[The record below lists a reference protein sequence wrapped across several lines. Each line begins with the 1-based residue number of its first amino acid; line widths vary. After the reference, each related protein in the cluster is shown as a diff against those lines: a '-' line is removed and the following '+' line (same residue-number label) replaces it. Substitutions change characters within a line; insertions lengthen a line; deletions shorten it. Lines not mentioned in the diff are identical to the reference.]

1 PQSYDAVEPL
11 DVEEFLMM
19 HLRSGDAELM
29 QELGDFPDDEPDVEL
44 VDREC
49 RTVRHSVPLEGCQG
63 DGLSAYAERTGFH
76 KLLLKQTFESDI
88 QPQRPEEPVKSPS
101 LTVLC
106 DDEGARNTLSSSDFD
121 LRALQPDPRLDCLLR
136 FSSPEELDRF
146 NLESRHANRQPE
158 LFALYPPSDEEDA
171 VEIRPIP
178 DCPKEHMGHRILVR
192 CLSIKFEIEIEPI
205 FATMALYDLKEKKKI
220 SENFHCDLNSDQM
233 KSFLRGHTPHTDSST
248 TARAAIFSISYPSP
262 DIYLVIKIEKVLQQG
277 DISEC
282 AEPYMTMKESDTTK
296 NKEKLEKLRS
306 QAESSCQR
314 LGQYRMPFAF
324 ATINIMS
331 AISTVTLDRDTTDS
345 DSVNGNGPKARE
357 GRLDHSLH
365 ASVCKSISRWCHPYR
380 GRTNTD
386 KKAYLPRRNSERF
399 SILEDQY
406 NLSSFKPGI
415 ITITNFF
422 KQEGER
428 LSDEDLFKVLADLKR
443 TSNIQRRVKTI
454 SGSVKL
460 DVTPAPDT
468 VAACLSPEIIPIK
481 PVPEK
486 NVRPIK
492 EVLEFPSSD
501 VYVPH
506 CIYRNLLYVYPQRLN
521 IGSRLASAR
530 NITVKIQFMN
540 GEEASSALPVIF
552 GKSNGPEFVSET
564 YTPVT
569 YHNKSPDFYEEVKIR
584 LPARLTEHHH
594 LLFTFIHVSCQA
606 RQSQSASPE
615 TLIGYSWLPILSNQR
630 LQVGQCCLP
639 IVQDRLPLNYS
650 LHSPEKLPPQ
660 VPPVKW
666 MESHKGLF
674 SLELQAVSS
683 VHTQDGYLERFF
695 ALCHALEG
703 KAMFPIRVGEEK
715 VPEHKLEHELKL
727 SIISLSAAA
736 LEPLVLFLHL
746 VLDKLFHLIMQPMVI
761 AGQTANLAQIA
772 FESVVSVV
780 NSLHS
785 SQELAKDQQGRNCLL
800 ATYLYFVFRLPDTPL
815 EVFSTGQGVLHQE
828 AKYSTMGR
836 ATATSV
842 GNMLLQSRIRSSSNP
857 DIPVPHST
865 EDAEVKD
872 IMVGKQFHEEL
883 ALQMVVSTGVCREN
897 VYKYAWFFFELL
909 VKSMAQ
915 YVSQMDKRGIPRKSR
930 FSDRFKDDITTI
942 VNVVTAEIGTIL
954 VKQQKELEQAEK
966 VNISLAFFLYDLMSL
981 MDRGFVFNLVRNYCN
996 QMSAKSVSMATLISM
1011 RLEFLRVLCSHE
1023 HYLNLSLYFSSPA
1036 SAPASPSPS
1045 VTSQVS
1051 KLRPL
1056 GVILLLTFTFATY
1069 SLPHCVCVCVCVCVP
1084 VSKHGFC
1091 EQTSSS
1097 CSLQDQKLVAMFDL
1111 SQEFKQQHYLTG
1123 LILTELSAALDTE
1136 SDGGKVQ
1143 RKAINATYSLLCAH
1157 DLDARCS
1164 KPEVRTKI
1172 AALYLPLVGII
1183 IDSINYLDF
1192 TVSDSRGSK
1201 GKAGG
1206 PEEDFE
1212 NIPPINHSVAM
1223 AIAGNP
1229 FNTLARNAMVSMASV
1244 SGKSCSTLTAEAS
1257 RSLLACFLWV
1267 MKNAEQGL
1275 VQRWLADTPP
1285 AQLGRLLELLTICV
1299 SCLEYRGKQS
1309 SDKVSTQALQK
1320 SQQAKARLEEALL
1333 GGMGARGEM
1342 MKRVGANDRTLGQR
1356 ENLRWR
1362 KDLTQWRQTNDRQDK
1377 SKAELDQEAI
1387 IGGNLA
1393 TEANLIV
1400 LDLLETIVQ
1409 AVALGDCKDNAVGG
1423 VLRVLLHSL
1432 TCNQS
1437 STYLSHC
1444 FSTIRALIVKFGDV
1458 LFEEEAEQCADLCQ
1472 KVLQYCSSCVD
1483 SNRSQA
1489 CATLYLIMRYSF
1501 GSASNFSR
1509 VKMQVTMSLASL
1521 VGKSSDVREEYLRRS
1536 FRTILSYA
1544 EEDSEM
1550 QATQLPAQVDELLK
1564 NLNSI
1569 LLDTVKMKEF
1579 QEDPEMLMDLM
1590 YRIAKNYQT
1599 SPDLRLTWLQNMAE
1613 KHNGRKC
1620 FTESAMCLVHAAALV
1635 AEYLSMLED
1644 HKYLPVGSVT
1654 FQNISANVL
1663 EESAVSDDILS
1674 PDEDGVCSGCYF
1686 TENGLVALL
1695 EQAAELFSNGGLYE
1709 AVNEV
1714 YKIIIPILEAHR
1726 DFRKLATTHD
1736 NLKRAFD
1743 NIVHKG
1749 HKRMFG
1755 TYFRVAFF
1763 GSKFGDLDEREFIYK
1778 EPGITHLPEISH
1790 RLENFYSQCLGDGVL
1805 EMIKDSTPV
1814 DKNKLNANKAYI
1826 QITYVEPY
1834 FDDYEMKDRMTNF
1847 EKSFN
1852 LRRFMY
1858 TTPFTKSGRPRGELN
1873 EQYKR
1878 KTILTTMHAFPYIKT
1893 RINVIQKE
1901 EFDLTPIEVAIED
1914 MQKKTRELA
1923 IATHKETP
1931 DAKMLQMVLQGS
1943 VTATVNQVRAP
1954 RPFLSTTP
1962 PFLCVMENFA
1972 SSQEISPFSSQESSS
1987 NISTMHYSDV
1997 SHGPLEVAQVFL
2009 NEIPADPKLYR
2020 HHNKLRLCFKEFL
2033 LRCGEAVEKNKHLI
2047 ASDQKEYQQELKKNY
2062 NKLRENLRPMLER
2075 KIPELYKPLVKPR
2088 MENRHYVLDLTVSFQ
2103 RKVIGGNIVLFL
2115 EPARGAGRLEEPPS
2129 LTSSHP
2135 GDGDQRPPPVAGGEE
2150 ARCSAAVPR
2159 APEDA
2164 VLLAGAEKC
2173 EKGQCD
2179 ASKTPW
2185 AHDSEAFTLILDCC
2199 DLLVSAVEEVDMSSV
2214 VGLWDVLD
2222 GDQVPLASGLHS
2234 SSAVVQRL
2242 ISVPSSR
2249 WKQQQDMYL
2258 QCSRACAA
2266 SHAEPLLFHTD
2277 RWSLQIRKTG
2287 VCSPCTFPCVLRIWY
2302 ETKPTGGSVRWTTD
2316 QDGSCCVYTAGS
2328 PINNRALFPCQE
2340 PPVAMS
2346 TWRACV
2352 KAPCEYIALLSGEN
2366 QAVPWPGETGF
2377 LQWDYYVT
2385 MPMPASTFTIA
2396 VGRWQQAIK
2405 RACMCEKT
2413 ENEDPSTELDW
2424 YVACLPLESPSVI
2437 SVSYGKLAIVS
2448 LCCNSSKDDSGS
2460 RSTKLGCDDQS
2471 SRPGRALSAG
2481 EEGQPNFCS
2490 HVDYPCRFTCEVSRA
2505 QVILPHRVFAPS
2517 CHLRRVEDTVL
2528 RLVPLC
2534 LAAAYSVLGV
2544 HPFSR
2549 LDLLI
2554 VPPGFSSLG
2563 MASPHIIFL
2572 SQSVLAGESSLCGQ
2586 RLCHEIA
2593 HSWFGLAIGARDWTE
2608 EWISEGFATYLEDV
2622 FWARVQQ
2629 LGDTEEEEQKDL
2641 KALLRWRRL
2650 MDEMGN
2656 CEEDLQV
2663 LRPSK
2668 DMTGGASESGS
2679 SVVKH
2684 ALNPA
2689 KPFMQVHYLK
2699 GYFLLKFLAGE
2710 VGEREFLGFFRAF
2723 VMRFH
2728 GQLILSQDF
2737 LQISLDTFPA
2747 LSSRGLTIGAIYS
2760 DWLDTPGIPKV
2771 RANDRS
2777 IWTEMCSD
2785 HVSNTELCFIV
2796 PETAPSKLVAARSQF
2811 DMVADST
2818 SYRSH
2823 PGDISVWLCDLLSVR
2838 DSYTLLYLFAKPPQ
2852 VAKWKQLRG
2861 GVAKGTK
2868 RKRTRSKVNFK
2879 ELRVE
2884 QLLLLLEFLLEE
2896 AELSGNCL
2904 GLLQTTYSLRRQD
2917 AELPEQGGG
2926 WPSAFSL
2933 SPYAPLGLT
2942 LILDRSQEVSRKWQF
2957 WKVLPMLERQCDY
2970 KTRRELEAVECRGF
2984 LALYSSLMRSARFPE
2999 PP

>member
-1 PQSYDAVEPL
+1 MFVTVQYCLHLLHTRNYTAYYCGDQYPQSYDAVEPL

-49 RTVRHSVPLEGCQG
+49 RTVRHSVPLEGVELDPHVRDCVQSYTQPWLIVSRRCQG

-345 DSVNGNGPKARE
+345 DSVNG
-357 GRLDHSLH
+357 
-365 ASVCKSISRWCHPYR
+365 
-380 GRTNTD
+380 RTNTD

-454 SGSVKL
+454 SVVPEGSVKL

-486 NVRPIK
+486 IVRPIK

-564 YTPVT
+564 YTPVPGLLRGGEDPASRSA
-569 YHNKSPDFYEEVKIR
+569 HRAPPPSLHVHPRQLPGQGCVVSR
-584 LPARLTEHHH
+584 L
-594 LLFTFIHVSCQA
+594 Q
-606 RQSQSASPE
+606 
-615 TLIGYSWLPILSNQR
+615 WLPILSNER

-683 VHTQDGYLERFF
+683 VHTQDSYLERFF

-865 EDAEVKD
+865 EDTEVKD
-872 IMVGKQFHEEL
+872 IMVGKVQGSGHPSRMSIFVDASSHTQSSPSTLRHSGRKQFHEEL

-1045 VTSQVS
+1045 VTS
-1051 KLRPL
+1051 
-1056 GVILLLTFTFATY
+1056 
-1069 SLPHCVCVCVCVCVP
+1069 
-1084 VSKHGFC
+1084 
-1091 EQTSSS
+1091 QTSSS

-1489 CATLYLIMRYSF
+1489 CATLYLVMRYSF
-1501 GSASNFSR
+1501 SSASNFSR

-1569 LLDTVKMKEF
+1569 LLDTLCET
-1579 QEDPEMLMDLM
+1579 PSLMCVIEYAPPPALL
-1590 YRIAKNYQT
+1590 AF
-1599 SPDLRLTWLQNMAE
+1599 LCCGFLLTY
-1613 KHNGRKC
+1613 H
-1620 FTESAMCLVHAAALV
+1620 
-1635 AEYLSMLED
+1635 
-1644 HKYLPVGSVT
+1644 LPVASA
-1654 FQNISANVL
+1654 NISANVL

-1943 VTATVNQVRAP
+1943 VTATVNQ
-1954 RPFLSTTP
+1954 
-1962 PFLCVMENFA
+1962 
-1972 SSQEISPFSSQESSS
+1972 
-1987 NISTMHYSDV
+1987 
-1997 SHGPLEVAQVFL
+1997 GPLEVAQVFL

-2088 MENRHYVLDLTVSFQ
+2088 MENR
-2103 RKVIGGNIVLFL
+2103 
-2115 EPARGAGRLEEPPS
+2115 
-2129 LTSSHP
+2129 
-2135 GDGDQRPPPVAGGEE
+2135 
-2150 ARCSAAVPR
+2150 
-2159 APEDA
+2159 
-2164 VLLAGAEKC
+2164 
-2173 EKGQCD
+2173 
-2179 ASKTPW
+2179 
-2185 AHDSEAFTLILDCC
+2185 DS
-2199 DLLVSAVEEVDMSSV
+2199 
-2214 VGLWDVLD
+2214 
-2222 GDQVPLASGLHS
+2222 
-2234 SSAVVQRL
+2234 
-2242 ISVPSSR
+2242 
-2249 WKQQQDMYL
+2249 
-2258 QCSRACAA
+2258 
-2266 SHAEPLLFHTD
+2266 
-2277 RWSLQIRKTG
+2277 
-2287 VCSPCTFPCVLRIWY
+2287 
-2302 ETKPTGGSVRWTTD
+2302 
-2316 QDGSCCVYTAGS
+2316 
-2328 PINNRALFPCQE
+2328 
-2340 PPVAMS
+2340 
-2346 TWRACV
+2346 
-2352 KAPCEYIALLSGEN
+2352 
-2366 QAVPWPGETGF
+2366 
-2377 LQWDYYVT
+2377 
-2385 MPMPASTFTIA
+2385 
-2396 VGRWQQAIK
+2396 IK
-2405 RACMCEKT
+2405 RH
-2413 ENEDPSTELDW
+2413 S
-2424 YVACLPLESPSVI
+2424 
-2437 SVSYGKLAIVS
+2437 
-2448 LCCNSSKDDSGS
+2448 
-2460 RSTKLGCDDQS
+2460 
-2471 SRPGRALSAG
+2471 
-2481 EEGQPNFCS
+2481 F
-2490 HVDYPCRFTCEVSRA
+2490 
-2505 QVILPHRVFAPS
+2505 
-2517 CHLRRVEDTVL
+2517 RRTPE
-2528 RLVPLC
+2528 
-2534 LAAAYSVLGV
+2534 
-2544 HPFSR
+2544 
-2549 LDLLI
+2549 
-2554 VPPGFSSLG
+2554 
-2563 MASPHIIFL
+2563 
-2572 SQSVLAGESSLCGQ
+2572 ESS
-2586 RLCHEIA
+2586 
-2593 HSWFGLAIGARDWTE
+2593 
-2608 EWISEGFATYLEDV
+2608 
-2622 FWARVQQ
+2622 
-2629 LGDTEEEEQKDL
+2629 
-2641 KALLRWRRL
+2641 
-2650 MDEMGN
+2650 
-2656 CEEDLQV
+2656 
-2663 LRPSK
+2663 
-2668 DMTGGASESGS
+2668 
-2679 SVVKH
+2679 
-2684 ALNPA
+2684 
-2689 KPFMQVHYLK
+2689 
-2699 GYFLLKFLAGE
+2699 
-2710 VGEREFLGFFRAF
+2710 
-2723 VMRFH
+2723 
-2728 GQLILSQDF
+2728 
-2737 LQISLDTFPA
+2737 
-2747 LSSRGLTIGAIYS
+2747 
-2760 DWLDTPGIPKV
+2760 
-2771 RANDRS
+2771 
-2777 IWTEMCSD
+2777 
-2785 HVSNTELCFIV
+2785 
-2796 PETAPSKLVAARSQF
+2796 
-2811 DMVADST
+2811 
-2818 SYRSH
+2818 
-2823 PGDISVWLCDLLSVR
+2823 
-2838 DSYTLLYLFAKPPQ
+2838 
-2852 VAKWKQLRG
+2852 
-2861 GVAKGTK
+2861 
-2868 RKRTRSKVNFK
+2868 
-2879 ELRVE
+2879 
-2884 QLLLLLEFLLEE
+2884 
-2896 AELSGNCL
+2896 
-2904 GLLQTTYSLRRQD
+2904 
-2917 AELPEQGGG
+2917 
-2926 WPSAFSL
+2926 
-2933 SPYAPLGLT
+2933 
-2942 LILDRSQEVSRKWQF
+2942 
-2957 WKVLPMLERQCDY
+2957 
-2970 KTRRELEAVECRGF
+2970 
-2984 LALYSSLMRSARFPE
+2984 
-2999 PP
+2999 